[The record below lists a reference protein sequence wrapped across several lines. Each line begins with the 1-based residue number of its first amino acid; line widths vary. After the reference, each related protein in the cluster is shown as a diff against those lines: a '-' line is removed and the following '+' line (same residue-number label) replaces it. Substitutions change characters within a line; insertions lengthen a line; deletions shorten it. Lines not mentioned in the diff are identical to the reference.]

1 MTDETEALRPPA
13 DVERGRE
20 IMTIGKSMRH
30 RTMAMAAVE
39 ELRGRILNA
48 DYPPGFQLRQEALA
62 REFGMSRIPLRE
74 AFLMLEKEGLVRM
87 SPHRGA
93 VVAELTF
100 DEIDEL
106 FSMRGLM
113 EPWLLERSIGKL
125 TAEDFAA
132 LEHIQTQYALA
143 LAQPLDSH
151 DAAGWSALNK
161 DFHMRLHRHAAS
173 PRTMGLVANLL
184 TECDLHTRIQLL
196 GVSGARERAVAEHRA
211 LLDLCRSGRRDEA
224 AQAMRGHIDNIRQG
238 LLAMAVRRKRE
249 AMLAGA
255 GEPTL

>member
-1 MTDETEALRPPA
+1 MTDETEALGPHPGLETGPRA
-13 DVERGRE
+13 MGV
-20 IMTIGKSMRH
+20 GKSMQH
-30 RTMAMAAVE
+30 RTMAMAALE
-39 ELRGRILNA
+39 ELRERILNA

-74 AFLMLEKEGLVRM
+74 AFLMLEKEGLIRM

-106 FSMRGLM
+106 FSMRSLM
-113 EPWLLERSIGKL
+113 EPWLMARSIGKL
-125 TAEDFAA
+125 TAGDFAA
-132 LEHIQTQYALA
+132 LEHVQEQYALS

-151 DAAGWSALNK
+151 DVARWSGLNR

-173 PRTMGLVANLL
+173 PRTMVLVANLL

-196 GVSGARERAVAEHRA
+196 GVPGARERAVAEHRA
-211 LLDLCRSGRRDEA
+211 LLDLCRSGRHAEA
-224 AQAMRGHIDNIRQG
+224 AEAMRAHIDNIRQG
-238 LLAMAVRRKRE
+238 LLTMSLRRKRE
-249 AMLAGA
+249 DLSPEQEGA
-255 GEPTL
+255 

>member
-1 MTDETEALRPPA
+1 MTDETEALRPPPGLEI
-13 DVERGRE
+13 ERKAMGV
-20 IMTIGKSMRH
+20 GKSLQH
-30 RTMAMAAVE
+30 RTMAMAALE
-39 ELRGRILNA
+39 ELRDRILNA

-74 AFLMLEKEGLVRM
+74 AFLMLEKEGLIRM

-106 FSMRGLM
+106 FSMRSLM
-113 EPWLLERSIGKL
+113 EPWLMERSVGKL

-132 LEHIQTQYALA
+132 LEHIQEQYALS
-143 LAQPLDSH
+143 LAQPHDSH
-151 DAAGWSALNK
+151 DVARWSGLNK

-196 GVSGARERAVAEHRA
+196 GVPGARERAVAEHRA
-211 LLDLCRSGRRDEA
+211 LLDFCRSGRLAEA
-224 AQAMRGHIDNIRQG
+224 TEAMRGHIDNIRQG
-238 LLAMAVRRKRE
+238 LLAMALRRKRE
-249 AMLAGA
+249 AP
-255 GEPTL
+255 PTESEASSD